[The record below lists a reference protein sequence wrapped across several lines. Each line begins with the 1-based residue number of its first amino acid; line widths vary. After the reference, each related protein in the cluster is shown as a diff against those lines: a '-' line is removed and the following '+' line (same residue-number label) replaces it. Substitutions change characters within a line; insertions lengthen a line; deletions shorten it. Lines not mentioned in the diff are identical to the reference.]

1 VIKDQLDLLEKE
13 EMLDPL
19 DLLERKVFKELV
31 VLRANQ
37 DLKVFRDPKDRLDL
51 LVPLVKRELEVSV
64 VNLVKLDKR
73 ERLEA
78 LD

>member
-1 VIKDQLDLLEKE
+1 MIKDQLDLLEKG

-31 VLRANQ
+31 VLRANL
-37 DLKVFRDPKDRLDL
+37 DLKVFRDPKDRLDP

>member
-1 VIKDQLDLLEKE
+1 MIKDQLDLLEKE

-31 VLRANQ
+31 VLRANL

-51 LVPLVKRELEVSV
+51 LVPLVKRELEDFVENL
-64 VNLVKLDKR
+64 VNLAKEEKLV
-73 ERLEA
+73 A
-78 LD
+78 LV

>member
-1 VIKDQLDLLEKE
+1 MIKDQLDLLEKE

-37 DLKVFRDPKDRLDL
+37 DRKVFRDPKDRLDL

>member
-1 VIKDQLDLLEKE
+1 MIKDQLDLLEKG

-31 VLRANQ
+31 VLRANL

>member
-1 VIKDQLDLLEKE
+1 LDLLERE

-51 LVPLVKRELEVSV
+51 LVPLAKRELEVSV

>member
-1 VIKDQLDLLEKE
+1 MDLLEKE

-37 DLKVFRDPKDRLDL
+37 DLKVFRDPKDRRDL
-51 LVPLVKRELEVSV
+51 LVPLVKRELEVFV

>member
-1 VIKDQLDLLEKE
+1 MIKDQLDLLEKE

>member
-1 VIKDQLDLLEKE
+1 MDLLEKE

-37 DLKVFRDPKDRLDL
+37 DLKVFRDPKDRRDL